1 MKKIS
6 IRNLIIV
13 LLCFTLIILAVAF
26 SIISAQ
32 LEGYKKKVEKFQVSF
47 TEVAEDSSIKGGVVE
62 PSCKTSI
69 SDEGYT
75 LNMDFTLN
83 NPQDEISYLITIK
96 NTGTM
101 KAKIVD
107 VVSSPDYMNDKVAN
121 SSIKPITVTKTDI
134 SGMVLAP
141 EEETTFKVLVIYNDT
156 INKGIKKVP
165 YKLSLITT
173 SVK

>member
-47 TEVAEDSSIKGGVVE
+47 TEVVEDSSIKSGVVE
-62 PSCKTSI
+62 PSCKKSI

-83 NPQDEISYLITIK
+83 NPQDEISYLVTIK

-107 VVSSPDYMNDKVAN
+107 VVSSPDYTNDKVAN